1 MVHRLLLLLVILVIL
16 FGQFC
21 SWMIR
26 ISVIAP
32 TLLLQMH
39 TLWTMLSTIGTIEA
53 PRLSRCSQLNLLSLI
68 CYRSLHPRK
77 LILIAKVRLFEA
89 WSISVEGE
97 LKRRGVRWGR
107 QGGQG
112 DKGTRGTGGK
122 GTRGQGGQGDKGTGV
137 QGDKGTRGQGEKGT
151 RGQGDKGDGWQ
162 GDKGTGVRGV
172 GVQED
177 KETRRQ
183 GDKGTRGQEDKR
195 TRGQGDKGT
204 RRQGDRGTGGPE
216 EIGRNGEDM
225 KGPGFCVGG
234 FPVRLA

>member
-77 LILIAKVRLFEA
+77 LILIAKVRLLEA

-97 LKRRGVRWGR
+97 LERRGVRWGR
-107 QGGQG
+107 
-112 DKGTRGTGGK
+112 
-122 GTRGQGGQGDKGTGV
+122 QGGQGDKGTGV
-137 QGDKGTRGQGEKGT
+137 QGDKGTREQGEKGT

-183 GDKGTRGQEDKR
+183 GDKGTRGQEDKG

-204 RRQGDRGTGGPE
+204 RRQGDRGTGGP
-216 EIGRNGEDM
+216 GDR
-225 KGPGFCVGG
+225 
-234 FPVRLA
+234 RR

>member
-112 DKGTRGTGGK
+112 DKGDRGK
-122 GTRGQGGQGDKGTGV
+122 GGQGDKGDKGIRGQGYKGTRGRGDKV
-137 QGDKGTRGQGEKGT
+137 RREQGDKGTKGTGDRGT
-151 RGQGDKGDGWQ
+151 RGQGYEG
-162 GDKGTGVRGV
+162 
-172 GVQED
+172 
-177 KETRRQ
+177 
-183 GDKGTRGQEDKR
+183 
-195 TRGQGDKGT
+195 
-204 RRQGDRGTGGPE
+204 
-216 EIGRNGEDM
+216 
-225 KGPGFCVGG
+225 
-234 FPVRLA
+234 